1 MNCVVI
7 KICTGY
13 ICVCYYFFFLY
24 IKRVLAK
31 GQQKYVK
38 NNNIPPVKRTEG
50 GPVNIRD
57 GQTERKTVTKVY
69 ISSLMFILSSLP
81 CLLVVIL

>member
-1 MNCVVI
+1 MCVI
-7 KICTGY
+7 ISF
-13 ICVCYYFFFLY
+13 FFFLH

-57 GQTERKTVTKVY
+57 GQTERKTVTKFTSVHSC
-69 ISSLMFILSSLP
+69 SSYHLY
-81 CLLVVIL
+81 LVC